1 MALHGSGTIWLSQ
14 IQAEFGGPNYA
25 MSTYYRGAGYVTNGT
40 GNQGVPTGGAIWF
53 SQFYNTYKTYAGSY
67 DRTSNISST
76 TVTVPPHSWLR
87 MRVWGAGGGGADNVG
102 NGAAGG
108 LSRVSGYLTGS
119 GGKGGI
125 TYAGGRTGGAGGDGS
140 GGNYSNSGG
149 GDGATPPI
157 ADGTGGKGGNGAS
170 GGSGGA
176 GSRANTK
183 AGAGGSPGG
192 GGGGANTSGGGG
204 GGGYSR
210 SEFGADNR
218 TLQFTVTV
226 GNGGAGGG
234 SYGGN
239 GADGRVLI
247 EWGV

>member
-1 MALHGSGTIWLSQ
+1 MALQGSGPIWLSQ
-14 IQAEFGGPNYA
+14 IQAEFGGPNYWL
-25 MSTYYRGAGYVTNGT
+25 STYYRGAGYVTNGA
-40 GNQGVPTGGAIWF
+40 GNQGVPAGGAIYLSHF
-53 SQFYNTYKTYAGSY
+53 FNTYKTFAGSY

-87 MRVWGAGGGGADNVG
+87 MRVWGAGGGGGDNTA
-102 NGAAGG
+102 NGSPGG
-108 LSRVSGYLTGS
+108 LSRVSGYLTGA
-119 GGKGGI
+119 GGKGG
-125 TYAGGRTGGAGGDGS
+125 YAYPTRTGGAGGDGS
-140 GGNYSNSGG
+140 GGNYANNSG

-157 ADGTGGKGGNGAS
+157 ADGTGGKGGNGAL
-170 GGSGGA
+170 GGSGGSP
-176 GSRANTK
+176 SRANAK
-183 AGAGGSPGG
+183 AANGGSPGG

-210 SEFGADNR
+210 SEFGAANS
-218 TLQFTVTV
+218 TLTFTVTV

-234 SYGGN
+234 SYGGS